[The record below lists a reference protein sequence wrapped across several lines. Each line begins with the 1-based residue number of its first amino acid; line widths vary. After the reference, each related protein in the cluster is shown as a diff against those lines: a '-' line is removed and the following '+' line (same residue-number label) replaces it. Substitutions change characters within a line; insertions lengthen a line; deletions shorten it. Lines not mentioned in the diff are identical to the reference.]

1 MRERFRY
8 IESLEAT
15 QEARGLASTLN
26 SERSTLNLTREVIVR
41 RGELIPSTLSS
52 RRSVESVIRGLGVS
66 QLSTTS
72 PQ

>member
-52 RRSVESVIRGLGVS
+52 RRSVESASSAV
-66 QLSTTS
+66 
-72 PQ
+72 

>member
-26 SERSTLNLTREVIVR
+26 SERSTLNLTRVVIVR

-52 RRSVESVIRGLGVS
+52 RRSVESASSAV
-66 QLSTTS
+66 
-72 PQ
+72 

>member
-15 QEARGLASTLN
+15 QEARGLASTLD
-26 SERSTLNLTREVIVR
+26 SERSTLNLTRVVIVR

-52 RRSVESVIRGLGVS
+52 RRSVESASSAV
-66 QLSTTS
+66 
-72 PQ
+72 

>member
-8 IESLEAT
+8 IESLVAT

-26 SERSTLNLTREVIVR
+26 SERSTLNLTRVVIVR

-52 RRSVESVIRGLGVS
+52 RRSVESASSAV
-66 QLSTTS
+66 
-72 PQ
+72 

>member
-15 QEARGLASTLN
+15 QEASGLASTLN
-26 SERSTLNLTREVIVR
+26 SERSTLNLTRVVIVR

-52 RRSVESVIRGLGVS
+52 RRSVESASSAV
-66 QLSTTS
+66 
-72 PQ
+72 